1 MSPSV
6 HPMAPGRILS
16 QICFGSPLNIAA
28 SLAHPAL
35 PRMAVRGVYSPAL
48 LLPVAEVMQAIGYTD
63 AVVIYGGI
71 NELSFV
77 PEDLGLVTHDRHF
90 LAADPDREIAAKK
103 MYSLLAGR
111 GDSAR
116 SDAVILNSALI
127 FYVEGSVVTIEAG
140 IDRAREILLSSGALA
155 ALQRWVEMQNSDPA
169 AGLKKLGYLAK
180 ADSWSFSVALKSM
193 KRLIQTC

>member
-1 MSPSV
+1 
-6 HPMAPGRILS
+6 
-16 QICFGSPLNIAA
+16 
-28 SLAHPAL
+28 
-35 PRMAVRGVYSPAL
+35 
-48 LLPVAEVMQAIGYTD
+48 
-63 AVVIYGGI
+63 
-71 NELSFV
+71 
-77 PEDLGLVTHDRHF
+77 
-90 LAADPDREIAAKK
+90 
-103 MYSLLAGR
+103 MYSLLAGM

-116 SDAVILNSALI
+116 SAAVILNSALI

-155 ALQRWVEMQNSDPA
+155 ALQQWIEMQNSDPA